1 LTQQGGEDIGT
12 MISNNLMQFMLITF
26 QNTMERAARRGDKD
40 TFDKMQR
47 QVEWLQQ
54 QQINKYRN

>member
-1 LTQQGGEDIGT
+1 MVGEDIGI

-26 QNTMERAARRGDKD
+26 QKAMERAARRGDKD
-40 TFDKMQR
+40 TFDKMQ
-47 QVEWLQQ
+47 QQIDWLQQ

>member
-1 LTQQGGEDIGT
+1 
-12 MISNNLMQFMLITF
+12 MINSNVMQFMLLTF
-26 QNTMERAARRGDKD
+26 QKAMETAARRGDKD

-54 QQINKYRN
+54 QQINKYR

>member
-1 LTQQGGEDIGT
+1 
-12 MISNNLMQFMLITF
+12 MINNNLMQFMLITF
-26 QNTMERAARRGDKD
+26 QKAMERAARRGDKD
-40 TFDKMQR
+40 TFDKMQQ

>member
-1 LTQQGGEDIGT
+1 MIQQVGEVIG
-12 MISNNLMQFMLITF
+12 MISSHLAEFMLITF
-26 QNTMERAARRGDKD
+26 QKAMERAARRGDKD
-40 TFDKMQR
+40 TFDKMQQ

>member
-1 LTQQGGEDIGT
+1 MTSSHLAE
-12 MISNNLMQFMLITF
+12 FMLITF
-26 QNTMERAARRGDKD
+26 QKAMERAARRGDKD
-40 TFDKMQR
+40 TFDKMQQ

>member
-1 LTQQGGEDIGT
+1 

>member
-1 LTQQGGEDIGT
+1 MTSSHLTE
-12 MISNNLMQFMLITF
+12 FMLITF
-26 QNTMERAARRGDKD
+26 QKAIERAARRGDKD

-47 QVEWLQQ
+47 QIDWLQQ